1 MVDFFIRRPIFATVC
16 ALLIVLAGAVCIPS
30 LPISLYP
37 QLAPP
42 QVVVTSNYIGA
53 NSKDVESAV
62 TIILE
67 QAING
72 VEGMRY
78 MSSTSSNDGTS
89 SITVTFQTGYS
100 LDIAA
105 VDVQNRVASAQGRLP
120 AVVNNTGIT
129 ITKANSNFVFAAG
142 FISPDHSLSQAF
154 ISNYLDVYVS
164 DALKRVP
171 GVGAVI
177 IFGERKYAMR
187 IWLDPNRLAAR
198 GLTALDVTNAL
209 AEQNIE
215 VPAGQLGQQPSD
227 PSQQFQ
233 MAVRVVGRL
242 SDPRE
247 FENIILKNS
256 ADASG
261 IVLLKDVGRA
271 EIGAENYSTDLKF
284 SGGDAVGIGV
294 QQLSNANA
302 LDVDKKCRAVLA
314 ELQKSFPPGMQGI
327 IAVDTTIVIG
337 DSIREV
343 VQTIGEAVV
352 IVIIVI
358 FLFLQD
364 WRATIIPA
372 VTIPVSLIGTFAFI
386 KIFGFSINSLTLFG
400 ITLATG
406 LVVDDAIVV
415 IENVQR
421 HIEKE
426 RCDAHRATS
435 EAMAEVTSAVIATSL
450 VLISVFIPVSFFP
463 GTTGI
468 LYKQF
473 SLTNDFSIAISA
485 FNALTLSPALA
496 AILLRAEQ
504 KKTGIM
510 GFFLNPIE
518 RFIQWLIRTYAK
530 VVTFVVRIRFAM
542 LALFFAGLAAT
553 VYMYNHVPTAFIP
566 QEDQSY
572 FLIIVQTPPGAS
584 LSYTSDFADKV
595 ADVVR
600 KNDGVFG
607 TFSVMGFSLA
617 GGSSPN
623 AGLIFAPLKP
633 IDERTKMG
641 PQYSAHNIVGDVG
654 PKLFGVPGG
663 IAFAAE
669 PPAIAGIGTV
679 GGFQFILQDGGRNTF
694 GDIDRIAHTIVGQSR
709 APGSGLT
716 GMNTTFTANDPQ
728 VLVTIDREK
737 AKAIGVPFSQITAA
751 MGTFMGSTYVNDFD
765 FNNRS
770 YRAYVQADQQFRTTS
785 KDLRQ
790 YYVRSDSG
798 QMIPLDNLASLTETS
813 GPQVINHY
821 NLFRSAEIDGSPGPG
836 LSSGQGLERMQQLFE
851 KNKLQGMM
859 YTWTGLALEEV
870 ESAGK
875 AIIIFGL
882 GLLVVYLTLSAQ
894 YESFALPFIIL
905 LAVPMAV
912 LGALLLVSARGL
924 VDDVYVQIGL
934 VMLIGLSAKNS
945 ILIVEFA
952 EQLLEQ
958 GRTIIEAAIEAAE
971 LRLRP
976 ILMTSIAF
984 ILGVGPLYVA
994 KGAGAPRPPLR
1005 RHRDR
1010 RRNGTLHSPQP
1021 HLHSRPLRHPQNNP
1035 RALLQQAKAT
1045 PSRLPRPRRRT
1056 RGRVRRPTPANA
1068 LASTSQVV
1076 TPRCL
1081 NLSAADRAKVGA
1093 VPSVYVT
1100 TTKNRLSFP
1109 NAEANHPPAPKLA
1122 PRRQRPRHRLP
1133 PHPPPLRLLRNRSPT
1148 STMRSHRHSP
1158 ARPPPLR
1165 HHGPRFQPASPSPAR
1180 PPILNPLMALG
1191 PRAWGLLRETLTRL
1205 LHATTDPARRQ
1216 AAEAGLHSIA
1226 GARLHNPVHT
1236 PNYTDFYASIHHAT
1250 RVGKLFRPD
1259 NPLLPN
1265 YKHIPI
1271 GYHGRASSLITSGT
1285 PILRPYGPTR
1295 PNPTQPP
1302 PSARP
1307 NPSTTNWNWR
1317 FTSASPTPSAS
1328 PSQSPKPPIISS
1340 ASASST
1346 TGPPA
1351 TFSPGSTNRSAPS
1364 LAKNFATSTSPWITP
1379 MAAFEPFQT
1388 PLPVRPKADPKPLPI
1403 LKSQLKIRP
1412 PNS

>member
-1 MVDFFIRRPIFATVC
+1 LFVDFFIRRPIFATVC
-16 ALLIVLAGAVCIPS
+16 ALLIVLAGAVCIPT

-37 QLAPP
+37 DLAPP
-42 QVVVTSNYIGA
+42 QVNVTANYIGA

-89 SITVTFQTGYS
+89 SITITFDTGYN

-105 VDVQNRVASAQGRLP
+105 VDVQNRVATVQGRLP
-120 AVVNNTGIT
+120 AVVNNTGIS

-142 FISPDHSLSQAF
+142 FISPDHSLSQSF

-171 GVGAVI
+171 GVGAVV

-187 IWLDPNRLAAR
+187 LWLDPNRLAAR

-209 AEQNIE
+209 AEQNVE
-215 VPAGQLGQQPSD
+215 VPAGQLGQPPSD
-227 PSQQFQ
+227 AKQNFQ
-233 MAVRVVGRL
+233 MAVRVIGRFD
-242 SDPRE
+242 DPKQ
-247 FENIILKNS
+247 FENIVIKNNPT
-256 ADASG
+256 AG
-261 IVLLKDVGRA
+261 GVVLLKDIGRA
-271 EIGAENYSTDLKF
+271 ELGAETYSTALKY
-284 SGGDAVGIGV
+284 SGGDAIGVGV

-314 ELQKSFPPGMQGI
+314 ELQKNFPPGMQGI
-327 IAVDTTIVIG
+327 IAVDTTLVIG
-337 DSIREV
+337 ESVHEV
-343 VQTIGEAVV
+343 VTTIGEAII

-421 HIEKE
+421 HLSGHSAIPERHEENEPDPYAPDVLEGEKTGSGMAQTSS
-426 RCDAHRATS
+426 DPHKATS
-435 EAMAEVTSAVIATSL
+435 IAMAEVTSAVIATSL

-473 SLTNDFSIAISA
+473 SLTIAFSIAISA

-496 AILLRAEQ
+496 AILLRPET

-510 GFFLNPIE
+510 GFLLNPIE
-518 RFIQWLIRTYAK
+518 KFIQWIIRLYARM
-530 VVTFVVRIRFAM
+530 VTFVVRIRYVM
-542 LALFFAGLAAT
+542 LILFVGALAAT
-553 VYMYNHVPTAFIP
+553 AFMYNYVPTAFIP

-584 LSYTSDFADKV
+584 LSYTGEFADRV
-595 ADVVR
+595 SEVVR

-607 TFSVMGFSLA
+607 TFSVMGFSLS

-623 AGLIFAPLKP
+623 SGLIFAPLKP
-633 IDERTKMG
+633 INDRTKMG
-641 PQYSAHNIVGDVG
+641 DKYTARNIVADVG

-669 PPAIAGIGTV
+669 PPAIAGLGTV
-679 GGFQFILQDGGRNTF
+679 GGFQFILQDAGRNTF
-694 GDIDRIAHTIVGQSR
+694 EDIDRIAHTLVGAGR

-716 GMNTTFTANDPQ
+716 AMNTTFTSNDPQ
-728 VLVTIDREK
+728 LQVTVDRQK
-737 AKAIGVPFSQITAA
+737 AETVGVPFAQITAA
-751 MGTFMGSTYVNDFD
+751 LGTFMGSSYINDFN

-770 YRAYVQADQQFRTTS
+770 YRVYVQADEQFRRNAQ
-785 KDLRQ
+785 DLRQ
-790 YYVRSDSG
+790 YYVRSNTG
-798 QMIPLDNLASLTETS
+798 QLIPLDNLATVKQIS

-821 NLFRSAEIDGSPGPG
+821 NLFRSAEIDGSAAPG
-836 LSSGQGLERMQQLFE
+836 LSSGQGNDAMVKLFN
-851 KNKLQGMM
+851 KYKLQGMS
-859 YTWTGLALEEV
+859 YSWTGLALEEV

-905 LAVPMAV
+905 LAVPMAI
-912 LGALLLVSARGL
+912 LGALSLVSLRGL

-952 EQLLEQ
+952 EQLLAQ
-958 GRTIIEAAIEAAE
+958 GRSIQDAAIEAAE

-984 ILGVGPLYVA
+984 ILGVGPLYFA
-994 KGAGAPRPPLR
+994 TGAGAYG
-1005 RHRDR
+1005 RHSV
-1010 RRNGTLHSPQP
+1010 GTAIVGGMVLSTILNLFFIPV
-1021 HLHSRPLRHPQNNP
+1021 LYVILKTVLVKFSGKKV
-1035 RALLQQAKAT
+1035 AA
-1045 PSRLPRPRRRT
+1045 PSREL
-1056 RGRVRRPTPANA
+1056 PAN
-1068 LASTSQVV
+1068 
-1076 TPRCL
+1076 
-1081 NLSAADRAKVGA
+1081 
-1093 VPSVYVT
+1093 
-1100 TTKNRLSFP
+1100 
-1109 NAEANHPPAPKLA
+1109 
-1122 PRRQRPRHRLP
+1122 
-1133 PHPPPLRLLRNRSPT
+1133 
-1148 STMRSHRHSP
+1148 
-1158 ARPPPLR
+1158 
-1165 HHGPRFQPASPSPAR
+1165 
-1180 PPILNPLMALG
+1180 
-1191 PRAWGLLRETLTRL
+1191 
-1205 LHATTDPARRQ
+1205 
-1216 AAEAGLHSIA
+1216 
-1226 GARLHNPVHT
+1226 
-1236 PNYTDFYASIHHAT
+1236 
-1250 RVGKLFRPD
+1250 
-1259 NPLLPN
+1259 
-1265 YKHIPI
+1265 
-1271 GYHGRASSLITSGT
+1271 
-1285 PILRPYGPTR
+1285 
-1295 PNPTQPP
+1295 
-1302 PSARP
+1302 
-1307 NPSTTNWNWR
+1307 
-1317 FTSASPTPSAS
+1317 
-1328 PSQSPKPPIISS
+1328 
-1340 ASASST
+1340 
-1346 TGPPA
+1346 
-1351 TFSPGSTNRSAPS
+1351 
-1364 LAKNFATSTSPWITP
+1364 
-1379 MAAFEPFQT
+1379 
-1388 PLPVRPKADPKPLPI
+1388 
-1403 LKSQLKIRP
+1403 
-1412 PNS
+1412 

>member
-16 ALLIVLAGAVCIPS
+16 ALLIILAGAVCIPT

-42 QVVVTSNYIGA
+42 QVIVTSNYIGA
-53 NSKDVESAV
+53 NAKDVESAV

-67 QAING
+67 QSING

-89 SITVTFQTGYS
+89 AITVTFNTGYD
-100 LDIAA
+100 LNIAA

-129 ITKANSNFVFAAG
+129 ITKANSNFVLAAG

-154 ISNYLDVYVS
+154 ISNYLDVFVR

-171 GVGAVI
+171 GVGDVI

-187 IWLDPNRLAAR
+187 IWLDPSKLAAR

-209 AEQNIE
+209 AEQN
-215 VPAGQLGQQPSD
+215 VTVAAGQLGQPPMSSTQNY
-227 PSQQFQ
+227 Q
-233 MAVRVVGRL
+233 MAIRVVGRL
-242 SDPRE
+242 SDPQQ
-247 FENIILKNS
+247 FESIVIKNNP
-256 ADASG
+256 ATGA
-261 IVLLKDVGRA
+261 IVLLRDVGRA
-271 EIGAENYSTDLKF
+271 EIGAENYDTDLKF
-284 SGGDAVGIGV
+284 GGGGIDAGEAIGIGV

-302 LDVDKKCRAVLA
+302 LDVDRRCRAVLK
-314 ELQKSFPPGMQGI
+314 ELEKSYPPGMKGI
-327 IAVDTTIVIG
+327 IAVDTTTVIG

-343 VQTIGEAVV
+343 VQTIGEAIV

-426 RCDAHRATS
+426 HCDSHAATS
-435 EAMAEVTSAVIATSL
+435 RAMAEVTSAVIATSL

-473 SLTNDFSIAISA
+473 SLTIAFSIAISA

-496 AILLRAEQ
+496 AILLRSEQ
-504 KKTGIM
+504 EHKGLM
-510 GFFLNPIE
+510 GLLLNPIE
-518 RFIQWLIRTYAK
+518 KLIQWVIRVYARM
-530 VVTFVVRIRFAM
+530 VTFVVRIRYVM
-542 LALFFAGLAAT
+542 LVVFVGALAAT
-553 VYMYNHVPTAFIP
+553 VFMYNHVPTAFVP

-584 LSYTSDFADKV
+584 LSYTSEFADRV
-595 ADVVR
+595 SAVVR

-623 AGLIFAPLKP
+623 SGLIFAPLKP

-641 PQYSAHNIVGDVG
+641 PQFSARAIVREVG

-694 GDIDRIAHTIVGQSR
+694 EDIDRVAHTIVGQAR
-709 APGSGLT
+709 AGDELI

-728 VLVTIDREK
+728 LHVAVDREK
-737 AKAIGVPFSQITAA
+737 AKSMGVPFGQITAA

-770 YRAYVQADQQFRTTS
+770 YRVYVQADQQFRRNAG
-785 KDLRQ
+785 DLRQ
-790 YYVRSDSG
+790 YYVRSDPG
-798 QMIPLDNLASLTETS
+798 KLVPLDNLATLTETS

-821 NLFRSAEIDGSPGPG
+821 NLFRSAEIDGSPAPR
-836 LSSGQGLERMQQLFE
+836 LSSGQGLAAMERLFE
-851 KNKLQGMM
+851 KNKLQGMSFS
-859 YTWTGLALEEV
+859 WTGLALEEV

-912 LGALLLVSARGL
+912 LGALLLVAARGL
-924 VDDVYVQIGL
+924 DNDVYVQIGL

-952 EQLLEQ
+952 EQQLEL
-958 GRTIIEAAIEAAE
+958 GKSVIDAAIIAAE

-984 ILGVGPLYVA
+984 ILGVGPLYFA
-994 KGAGAPRPPLR
+994 TGAGAYG
-1005 RHRDR
+1005 RHSV
-1010 RRNGTLHSPQP
+1010 GTAIVGGMVLSTVLNLFFIPVLYVILKSILVHFNS
-1021 HLHSRPLRHPQNNP
+1021 
-1035 RALLQQAKAT
+1035 K
-1045 PSRLPRPRRRT
+1045 PRPRPE
-1056 RGRVRRPTPANA
+1056 GCPDPDEEP
-1068 LASTSQVV
+1068 LAQ
-1076 TPRCL
+1076 
-1081 NLSAADRAKVGA
+1081 
-1093 VPSVYVT
+1093 
-1100 TTKNRLSFP
+1100 
-1109 NAEANHPPAPKLA
+1109 
-1122 PRRQRPRHRLP
+1122 RQ
-1133 PHPPPLRLLRNRSPT
+1133 
-1148 STMRSHRHSP
+1148 
-1158 ARPPPLR
+1158 
-1165 HHGPRFQPASPSPAR
+1165 
-1180 PPILNPLMALG
+1180 
-1191 PRAWGLLRETLTRL
+1191 LT
-1205 LHATTDPARRQ
+1205 H
-1216 AAEAGLHSIA
+1216 
-1226 GARLHNPVHT
+1226 
-1236 PNYTDFYASIHHAT
+1236 
-1250 RVGKLFRPD
+1250 
-1259 NPLLPN
+1259 
-1265 YKHIPI
+1265 
-1271 GYHGRASSLITSGT
+1271 
-1285 PILRPYGPTR
+1285 
-1295 PNPTQPP
+1295 
-1302 PSARP
+1302 
-1307 NPSTTNWNWR
+1307 
-1317 FTSASPTPSAS
+1317 
-1328 PSQSPKPPIISS
+1328 
-1340 ASASST
+1340 
-1346 TGPPA
+1346 
-1351 TFSPGSTNRSAPS
+1351 
-1364 LAKNFATSTSPWITP
+1364 
-1379 MAAFEPFQT
+1379 
-1388 PLPVRPKADPKPLPI
+1388 
-1403 LKSQLKIRP
+1403 
-1412 PNS
+1412 